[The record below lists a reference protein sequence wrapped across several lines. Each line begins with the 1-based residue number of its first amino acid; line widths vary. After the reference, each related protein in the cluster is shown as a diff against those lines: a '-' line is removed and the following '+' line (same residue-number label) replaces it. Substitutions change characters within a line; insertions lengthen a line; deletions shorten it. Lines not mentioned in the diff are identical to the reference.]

1 VLEDISTEREKNNYM
16 KMNTKLALVL
26 GTAVLAATTAVAKP
40 AHHTLHFSIHT
51 ALTDTGVEPGS
62 AGNVSATEVKNGSK
76 LNQNLVVTVSGLT
89 TNSAYVLSAVTNGG
103 SIDLDAFNTDNNGK
117 ATLHLRTGNGHGKNT
132 VALPDGFELGSITE
146 LNVVGGHG
154 AVLTTTGATP
164 KSVQYSLKKPMDS
177 TVGAKGTLEI
187 KANVNKTT
195 LNIDASGLTS
205 GATYQLVING
215 TPVSQTYTADSKG
228 RLKVKNST
236 LGNPLDISTV
246 EIWDSSNT
254 AVLTTTVP

>member
-1 VLEDISTEREKNNYM
+1 M
-16 KMNTKLALVL
+16 KMNMKLALVL
-26 GTAVLAATTAVAKP
+26 GTAVLAASTAVAKP
-40 AHHTLHFSIHT
+40 VHKTTHFSIHT

-89 TNSAYVLSAVTNGG
+89 ADTNYTLNAVTSGG
-103 SIDLDAFNTDNNGK
+103 TVDLNDFATDDNGK

-132 VALPDGFELGSITE
+132 IALPDGFELASVSE
-146 LNVVGGHG
+146 LDVVGGSG
-154 AVLTTTGATP
+154 TVLTTAGTTP

-177 TVGAKGTLEI
+177 TVGASGTLEI
-187 KANVNKTT
+187 KANKNKTT
-195 LNIDASGLTS
+195 LDVNASGLSS

-228 RLKVKNST
+228 RLKIKNNT
-236 LGNPLDISTV
+236 VGNPLDISTV
-246 EIWDSSNT
+246 EIWDSTNT
-254 AVLTTTVP
+254 AVLTTTLP